1 MSFYTRYRRPDK
13 DDLPIVRFSLPSKA
27 VQDFKDEADINHLVN
42 RFSETG
48 SFYDP
53 LSVNRARV
61 PVFADVSFIPSD
73 FLEAKAL
80 VDDAK
85 ARFDSLP
92 SSVRDRFKNDPY
104 ALLAFLQDKKNRS
117 EAEELGLVD
126 KISITPPPT
135 EPDGGSS
142 SAT

>member
-1 MSFYTRYRRPDK
+1 MAFYTRYRRPAK
-13 DDLPIVRFSLPSKA
+13 DDLPVVCFELPSKT

-61 PVFADVSFIPSD
+61 PVFADVSFVPSD

-85 ARFDSLP
+85 ERFDSLP
-92 SSVRDRFKNDPY
+92 SSVRGRFRNDPY

-117 EAEELGLVD
+117 EAEELGLVN
-126 KISITPPPT
+126 KISTTVPPT
-135 EPDGGSS
+135 EPDGASP